1 MFQRQKPLKGDDNW
15 GEAEILQFKQ
25 RKRGANAPCHPPLK
39 STATQFQLAAIQCLL
54 QKPPKR
60 QEKCPAHQSALP
72 NARMHPEPEPVRGF
86 KHSPSTRGTTDTRA
100 ERNNL
105 GDGGSLTRQHLLRP
119 GTRPGANQREQ
130 RQIRRENG
138 VPAARRRRRGAPRR
152 SGDGARARCRGGERG
167 AGSRQTPRVRR
178 RRPDDAAAASGGEG
192 TEEGGERAG
201 GISRP
206 PPCCGAEQCTGNWT
220 WVSERAGGRG

>member
-86 KHSPSTRGTTDTRA
+86 RHSPSTRGTTDTRA

-130 RQIRRENG
+130 RQIRRENS
-138 VPAARRRRRGAPRR
+138 VPAPRRRRRRRGAPRR

-167 AGSRQTPRVRR
+167 ADRR
-178 RRPDDAAAASGGEG
+178 RGSGDDGRTMRQRRAAARGRRRAAKGLEG
-192 TEEGGERAG
+192 LVGRRRAVAQSSVLG
-201 GISRP
+201 
-206 PPCCGAEQCTGNWT
+206 TGP
-220 WVSERAGGRG
+220 G